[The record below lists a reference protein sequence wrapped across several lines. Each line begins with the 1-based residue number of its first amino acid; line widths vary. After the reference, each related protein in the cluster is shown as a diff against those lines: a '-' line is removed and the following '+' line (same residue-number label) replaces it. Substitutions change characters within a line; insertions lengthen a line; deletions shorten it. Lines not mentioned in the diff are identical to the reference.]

1 MDAIFAFLTNL
12 CHNMQLEKRE
22 MLCPQICE
30 QRLDVHLFGFP
41 NQQGLQALHCASQ
54 DLVHLQ
60 DFAKY
65 FKELDRKED
74 QCFDQYV
81 ARKLRAWF
89 TMFL

>member
-1 MDAIFAFLTNL
+1 
-12 CHNMQLEKRE
+12 
-22 MLCPQICE
+22 MLCLKICE

-41 NQQGLQALHCASQ
+41 NQQGLQTLHCASQ

-60 DFAKY
+60 DFAKD

-89 TMFL
+89 TMFLTVNQVYTIAWYIPMVYYDIT